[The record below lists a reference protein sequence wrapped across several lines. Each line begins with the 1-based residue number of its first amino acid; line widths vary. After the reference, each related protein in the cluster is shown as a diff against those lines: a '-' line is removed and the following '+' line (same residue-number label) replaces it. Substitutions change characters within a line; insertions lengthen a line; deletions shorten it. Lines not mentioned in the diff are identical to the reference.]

1 MANVESPKA
10 YKGSEAK
17 QGRKSMDH
25 EMEVVKR
32 NGTRETIS
40 FDKITKRIRSLGK
53 NLQIDPLKISQKVIE
68 NLYDGVSTSEL
79 DELTAQQA
87 ASMCLEHPDHSMLA
101 GNVASSNH
109 QKNTSNSFFKTMKML
124 YEATDINDQH
134 SPIISKELFDVIKKH
149 KKEIEDAI
157 DYERDFLYDF
167 FGFQTL
173 KRSYL
178 LKIKGEP
185 VERVQ
190 HMLMRV
196 SLGIHTIGGSVDL
209 QAALETYDLMSRKMF
224 THATPT
230 LFNSGTPKPQLSS
243 CFLLGMEDSIT
254 GIFKTLTDVANI
266 SKAAGGCGVH
276 TSDIRARGSYIAG
289 TNGFS
294 NGLVPMYKV
303 YNHVARFV
311 DQCLTPCSRLLT
323 KDGFRSVGTLQPN
336 DQILSDSGDLV
347 EIERILEHKYT
358 GNVLEIETANGFI
371 KCTPEHPI
379 LVARIY
385 KNSVVPHEQRTPYYR
400 SASELL
406 VGDFMANPRPRYQKD
421 VKSLGIEDCE
431 FIGIII
437 EFGELTD
444 TGGTLKLLPEDA
456 LSFSIQY
463 LTSRGLHHEIDSG
476 ILTWTTKSLSP
487 LLPFTRTMLFD
498 RNTTRL
504 AGFFRHLPEAKL
516 TSLTKW
522 LRNSTMQTCE
532 TLSYVEK
539 RLMVDSVRFEAIISI
554 RVSRYEGFV
563 YNIQTNGCDG
573 FVSQVGIVHG
583 A

>member
-1 MANVESPKA
+1 
-10 YKGSEAK
+10 
-17 QGRKSMDH
+17 MDH

-32 NGTRETIS
+32 NGSRETIS

-134 SPIISKELFDVIKKH
+134 SPIISKELFDVVKKH

-178 LKIKGEP
+178 LKVKGEP

-196 SLGIHTIGGSVDL
+196 SLGIHTTGGSVDL
-209 QAALETYDLMSRKMF
+209 QSALETYDLMSRKMF

-254 GIFKTLTDVANI
+254 GIFKTLTDVALI
-266 SKAAGGCGVH
+266 SKSSGGVGLH
-276 TSDIRARGSYIAG
+276 ASGIRARGSYIAG
-289 TNGFS
+289 TNGVS
-294 NGLVPMYKV
+294 NGLVPLFRVFNGCCRY
-303 YNHVARFV
+303 V
-311 DQCLTPCSRLLT
+311 DQCMSPDRTRIFT
-323 KDGFRSVGTLQPN
+323 KTGLQTVGTLQPN
-336 DQILSDSGDLV
+336 DEILSDTGDYV
-347 EIERILEHKYT
+347 TIKRILEHKYT
-358 GNVLEIETANGFI
+358 GNMLTIEMANGSI
-371 KCTPEHPI
+371 DCTPEHQI
-379 LVARIY
+379 LVARRY
-385 KNSVVPHEQRTPYYR
+385 KTSDTPDDR
-400 SASELL
+400 LTSTFKSASELL
-406 VGDFMANPRPRYQKD
+406 VGDLLSSPKPLFEKD
-421 VKSLGIEDCE
+421 VESLELEDCE

-437 EFGELTD
+437 EFGKLTD
-444 TGGTLKLLPEDA
+444 TGGLLKDLPQDVLAYSEN
-456 LSFSIQY
+456 Y
-463 LTSRGLHHEIDSG
+463 LTSRGIRSEVVHNT
-476 ILTWTTKSLSP
+476 LTWSLKSLSP
-487 LLPFTRTMLFD
+487 VLPVTRSMLPGD
-498 RNTTRL
+498 NKSNL
-504 AGFFRHLPEAKL
+504 ASFFRHLPEHKL
-516 TSLTKW
+516 RRLVKW
-522 LRNSTMQTCE
+522 IRKDVECDVMTYIRTRLASAPVHYEPIVSIDLRHYDG
-532 TLSYVEK
+532 L
-539 RLMVDSVRFEAIISI
+539 
-554 RVSRYEGFV
+554 V
-563 YNIQTNGCDG
+563 YDIETNGSDG
-573 FVSQVGIVHG
+573 LVTQIGIVHG
-583 A
+583 AARTLPSI

>member
-1 MANVESPKA
+1 
-10 YKGSEAK
+10 
-17 QGRKSMDH
+17 MDH

-134 SPIISKELFDVIKKH
+134 SPIISKELFDVVKKH

-178 LKIKGEP
+178 LKVKGEP

-196 SLGIHTIGGSVDL
+196 SLGIHTTGGSVDL
-209 QAALETYDLMSRKMF
+209 QSALETYDLMSRKMF

-243 CFLLGMEDSIT
+243 CFLLGMEDSIE
-254 GIFKTLTDVANI
+254 GIFKTLTDAAKV
-266 SKAAGGCGVH
+266 SRSAGGLGMWV
-276 TSDIRARGSYIAG
+276 TDIRSRGSYIAG
-289 TNGFS
+289 TNGVS
-294 NGLVPMYKV
+294 NGLVPLLRT
-303 YNHVARFV
+303 YNTTARFV
-311 DQCLTPCSRLLT
+311 DQCLSPYSTQIVTKSGLRL
-323 KDGFRSVGTLQPN
+323 VGTLQPN
-336 DQILSDSGDLV
+336 DEILSEKGEYV
-347 EIERILEHKYT
+347 TIKRVLEHKYT
-358 GNVLEIETANGFI
+358 GNMLKIKSASGSIE
-371 KCTPEHPI
+371 CTPEHPV
-379 LVARIY
+379 LVARRYRASGTPNDRLTSTY
-385 KNSVVPHEQRTPYYR
+385 KC
-400 SASELL
+400 ASELL
-406 VGDFMANPRPRYQKD
+406 LGDLLSSPKPLFEKD
-421 VKSLGIEDCE
+421 IEALGLEDCE

-437 EFGELTD
+437 EFGKLTD
-444 TGGTLKLLPEDA
+444 TGGELKDLPHDVVA
-456 LSFSIQY
+456 FSESY
-463 LTSRGLHHEIDSG
+463 LTSRGIKSQVVNDS
-476 ILTWTTKSLSP
+476 LTWTLKSLSP
-487 LLPFTRTMLFD
+487 VLPITRPMLSVDDKSCTIASCFT
-498 RNTTRL
+498 
-504 AGFFRHLPEAKL
+504 HLPEHKL
-516 TSLTKW
+516 RRLVKW
-522 LRNSTMQTCE
+522 IRKD
-532 TLSYVEK
+532 VECDALK
-539 RLMVDSVRFEAIISI
+539 YIRIRLASESVQYEPIESI
-554 RVSRYEGFV
+554 DIKHYDGLV
-563 YNIQTNGCDG
+563 YDIQTECGDG
-573 FVSQVGIVHG
+573 LVTQIGIVHC

>member
-1 MANVESPKA
+1 MANLESPRA
-10 YKGSEAK
+10 YKRDESR

-134 SPIISKELFDVIKKH
+134 SPIISKELFDVVKKH

-178 LKIKGEP
+178 LKVKGEP

-196 SLGIHTIGGSVDL
+196 SLGIHTTGGSVDL
-209 QAALETYDLMSRKMF
+209 QSALETYDLMSRKMF

-243 CFLLGMEDSIT
+243 CFLLGMEDSIE
-254 GIFKTLTDVANI
+254 GNFPDPHKHGYDQ
-266 SKAAGGCGVH
+266 SKCRWYRGVGQRY
-276 TSDIRARGSYIAG
+276 T
-289 TNGFS
+289 FE
-294 NGLVPMYKV
+294 GLV
-303 YNHVARFV
+303 
-311 DQCLTPCSRLLT
+311 
-323 KDGFRSVGTLQPN
+323 
-336 DQILSDSGDLV
+336 
-347 EIERILEHKYT
+347 
-358 GNVLEIETANGFI
+358 
-371 KCTPEHPI
+371 
-379 LVARIY
+379 
-385 KNSVVPHEQRTPYYR
+385 YR
-400 SASELL
+400 
-406 VGDFMANPRPRYQKD
+406 
-421 VKSLGIEDCE
+421 
-431 FIGIII
+431 
-437 EFGELTD
+437 
-444 TGGTLKLLPEDA
+444 
-456 LSFSIQY
+456 
-463 LTSRGLHHEIDSG
+463 
-476 ILTWTTKSLSP
+476 
-487 LLPFTRTMLFD
+487 
-498 RNTTRL
+498 RN
-504 AGFFRHLPEAKL
+504 
-516 TSLTKW
+516 
-522 LRNSTMQTCE
+522 
-532 TLSYVEK
+532 
-539 RLMVDSVRFEAIISI
+539 
-554 RVSRYEGFV
+554 
-563 YNIQTNGCDG
+563 
-573 FVSQVGIVHG
+573 
-583 A
+583 